1 MTMTGRDHV
10 SEEIIDEEGD
20 LSADAALSDLQI
32 PEADDAAEDGS
43 DTSPL
48 VETPKRKKVAQRHNP
63 QEKFGMRHF
72 AFHPVAALQRPG
84 ADTYRISI
92 NGKERQISN
101 GAGET
106 ESKVISVIF
115 RLVAERQN
123 GSSTFGVYLDLVHK
137 KLANADTF
145 KKTFS
150 ERIDHSV
157 VRSVTL
163 YAGLDEAAARKKLD
177 RLAACLDRNEGV
189 IKLLGLV
196 GVARAEAVEKYPEF
210 APKPSALFEQEAAGT
225 PKSSDTPQE
234 KPDIADTMRRVTTL
248 SEEEIR
254 RIQAQIH
261 PSLRRG

>member
-10 SEEIIDEEGD
+10 LEEVIDEEGD
-20 LSADAALSDLQI
+20 ISADATLGDLQI

-43 DTSPL
+43 DVPPL
-48 VETPKRKKVAQRHNP
+48 ESSKQKKVAQRHNR

-84 ADTYRISI
+84 ADTYRMSI
-92 NGKERQISN
+92 TGKERQISN

-115 RLVAERQN
+115 RLVAERQY

-157 VRSVTL
+157 ARSVTL
-163 YAGLDEAAARKKLD
+163 YAGLDETAARKKLD

-189 IKLLGLV
+189 IKLLGLF
-196 GVARAEAVEKYPEF
+196 GVSRAEAAEKYPEF

-225 PKSSDTPQE
+225 PKSPDTPQE
-234 KPDIADTMRRVTTL
+234 KPDIVDTMRRVTTL

-254 RIQAQIH
+254 KIQAQIH